1 MSTKVF
7 AKKDLGSPGIW
18 RRLYFIKKGQISTT
32 SHVRSEVKILE
43 KKLGFDHITEYE
55 THFGTN
61 STKPDY
67 N

>member
-18 RRLYFIKKGQISTT
+18 RRLYFIKKGQISTMY
-32 SHVRSEVKILE
+32 VVKWKFLE
-43 KKLGFDHITEYE
+43 KLGFDLYITEYE
-55 THFGTN
+55 THFVTN
-61 STKPDY
+61 STKPDS